1 LAGWHWR
8 EGEKIAEYTW
18 TDAARLAG
26 VKAMMRFSFAA
37 IVLCV
42 LTSAARAQDAVKI
55 GAAVGK
61 LKFTDIRGLPRS
73 LDDFGKKKA
82 YVLVFTNTSC
92 PLAKRYLPTLTALDK
107 EYAAKDVQFVGVNS
121 ADEDSLIAM
130 ATQAVQFDVAFPFV
144 KDFGGVCARA
154 LGVRRTPEAVILD
167 GDKRLR
173 YRGRIDDQYRL
184 GGVRKEPTS
193 RDLQDALD
201 AVLAGKQV
209 AKAETEV
216 DGCPITFAKERKP
229 RDVNFAE
236 HVAPILQ
243 KHCWSC
249 HQTGGSGPFA
259 LTSYKQTSSRA
270 ETIAEVVAQQRMPPW
285 FASHEFGPFVNRR
298 GLSDEEREIIADWV
312 RIGTPQGDAKKA
324 PAVPKQ
330 AASKWVIGEP
340 DLVLQTGEFELPA
353 KGDIPYKYAILPHV
367 FTEDTWVQYVQILP
381 DNPRALHHGNMLF
394 VNLADGFNEKNF
406 ITGQVPGGEPMALD
420 DGTGFL
426 IPKGSAFGLELHFV
440 ATGKVEKCKVSVGLR
455 YPRVVVEKRLQMM
468 KLADRRFAI
477 APGAPAHKVAA
488 SRVLDRNVVGV
499 GLFSHMHVRGK
510 DMTFKA
516 TASDGKTDTLLVIPN
531 YSFSWQIPYR
541 WEPGKMR
548 FAKGTRLDCVAHFDN
563 SPFNPYNPDPLATVR
578 FGLQTHE
585 EMMYGFFFYTDA
597 AEQLGLSV
605 DPKTGVERKKAE
617 K

>member
-1 LAGWHWR
+1 MRSCVSVLMLLAL
-8 EGEKIAEYTW
+8 
-18 TDAARLAG
+18 AA
-26 VKAMMRFSFAA
+26 AA
-37 IVLCV
+37 Q
-42 LTSAARAQDAVKI
+42 AQDAVKI
-55 GAAVGK
+55 GAQIGK

-107 EYAAKDVQFVGVNS
+107 EYAGKNVQFVGVNS
-121 ADEDSLIAM
+121 AEEDSVIAM
-130 ATQAVQFDVAFPFV
+130 ATQAVQYEVEFPFV

-167 GDKRLR
+167 ADKRLR

-184 GGVRKEPTS
+184 GGVRKEATS
-193 RDLQDALD
+193 HDLKGALD
-201 AVLAGKQV
+201 AVLAGKKV
-209 AKAETEV
+209 ANAETEV

-229 RDVNFAE
+229 RGVNFAE

-259 LTSYKQTSSRA
+259 LTSYKQAANRA

-298 GLSDEEREIIADWV
+298 GLSDDERAIIADWA
-312 RIGTPQGDAKKA
+312 RIGAPEGDAKKTPVA
-324 PAVPKQ
+324 PNAPK
-330 AASKWVIGEP
+330 SKWLIGAP
-340 DLVLQTGEFELPA
+340 DLVLETAEFELPA

-367 FTEDTWVQYVQILP
+367 FTEDTWIQSLQILP
-381 DNPRALHHGNMLF
+381 DNARALHHGNMVF
-394 VNLADGFNEKNF
+394 VNLTDGFNEKNF
-406 ITGQVPGGEPMALD
+406 VTGQVPGGEPMSLD
-420 DGTGFL
+420 NGTGFL
-426 IPKGSAFGLELHFV
+426 IPKGSALGMELHFV
-440 ATGKVEKCKVSVGLR
+440 ATGKVENCKISVGMR
-455 YPRVVVEKRLQMM
+455 YPRSTVDRRL
-468 KLADRRFAI
+468 KLIRLYDRRFTI

-488 SRVLDRNVVGV
+488 SRVLDCDAVGV

-516 TASDGKTDTLLVIPN
+516 TPPDGKTETLLVIPN
-531 YSFSWQIPYR
+531 YSFSWQLPYR
-541 WEPGKMR
+541 WEPGKKR
-548 FAKGTRLDCVAHFDN
+548 FAKGTRLDCIAHFDN

-597 AEQLGLSV
+597 AERLGIEV
-605 DPKTGVERKKAE
+605 DPKTGAERKKGE
-617 K
+617 KR